1 MRKVRSLLPDAN
13 WVPSGDQATL
23 STISVCPPHRVGPV
37 VPVFTSQMRTGRSP
51 PPDAN
56 SAPSGDQMRALSRL
70 DSIDAGEILWQGEPI
85 HGDAVPRF
93 RRQAIYLHQRPALIE
108 GTVEENLRL
117 PFTLRI
123 HRQCK
128 FSRERVLSLLGH
140 ANRTGAFLQRS
151 SRDLSGGEAQIVA
164 LLRAIQL
171 QPTLLLLDEPTAA
184 LDDESTQMI
193 EQLVSGWFEESSSE
207 RAFVWVS
214 HDKQQVARVAGR
226 VVVMSDGQLSAGVD
240 RCRGQLP

>member
-1 MRKVRSLLPDAN
+1 MNKAVGVSLLEARGIGRREPNCDRWLLRDVDVNIEGGSRLA
-13 WVPSGDQATL
+13 
-23 STISVCPPHRVGPV
+23 IVGP
-37 VPVFTSQMRTGRSP
+37 TG
-51 PPDAN
+51 
-56 SAPSGDQMRALSRL
+56 SGKTLLMRALACL
-70 DSIDAGEILWQGEPI
+70 DFIDAGEILWQGEPI

-123 HRQCK
+123 HRGRE
-128 FSRERVLSLLGH
+128 FSRERVLSLIGH
-140 ANRTGAFLQRS
+140 VNRTGAFLERS

-171 QPTLLLLDEPTAA
+171 QPALLLLDEPTAA

-193 EQLVSGWFEESSSE
+193 EQLVSGWFEESPSE

-214 HDKQQVARVAGR
+214 HNQKQVARVADRVSAMNDGR
-226 VVVMSDGQLSAGVD
+226 LSDGTDQTREQA
-240 RCRGQLP
+240 P